1 MIDLCNYINI
11 CNENKNIGTES
22 KLAIDKE
29 SDNKQN
35 SRYRITR
42 ISIIKAIIKISI
54 NNETKKY

>member
-29 SDNKQN
+29 SDNK
-35 SRYRITR
+35 
-42 ISIIKAIIKISI
+42 
-54 NNETKKY
+54 